1 MPQVYDIFTVKE
13 KEIHGMTGEEFE
25 DLIGD
30 MYKIHGFEVFP
41 TAKTND
47 YGADLILKTVS
58 GTICVQAKRQT
69 ANVGIKAV
77 QEVYGSMAKYGA
89 ACGIV
94 ITTAGFSAQA
104 VELSKYCG
112 VTLINGTQILA
123 TVIAEQGIRM
133 QPLQRIRRLY
143 SRQNEIIID
152 IGEHTLW
159 GNYPP
164 KIPESDLK
172 PIPPPTG
179 FVVLDNPVVPE
190 FIVVHDGRPEDKSA
204 PDYWI
209 YFKDYIKNVA
219 SSEIYSTWS
228 RETIL
233 ANVVAIISFTL
244 NRVFTEWYR
253 SKGYNFTIT
262 STTAFD
268 HKYIHERNVF
278 DTISIAVDEIFNT
291 YIKRPPTA
299 RQPLLAQYCDGVQT
313 QCPGQ
318 MTQWGSK
325 NLGDQGLSYEEIIRS
340 FYGNN
345 VVFEKAPIVSGVPV
359 SFPGEVLQIG
369 SKGKDVRTI
378 QNQLNSISRGY
389 PAIPKVKEDGIYGSA
404 TANSVKEF
412 QRIFGLPKSG
422 VVDFKTWYEISRV
435 YVAVTKI
442 ASLNPTI

>member
-1 MPQVYDIFTVKE
+1 MQDGFLTVNVVDSTNNFPIVDATVNVYSMATEDQASRTIFQNLKTDISGQIVGLNLE
-13 KEIHGMTGEEFE
+13 AP
-25 DLIGD
+25 DLIYSQQPSD
-30 MYKIHGFEVFP
+30 VRPYSQYIVEV
-41 TAKTND
+41 
-47 YGADLILKTVS
+47 
-58 GTICVQAKRQT
+58 
-69 ANVGIKAV
+69 IKDGY
-77 QEVYGSMAKYGA
+77 E
-89 ACGIV
+89 
-94 ITTAGFSAQA
+94 T
-104 VELSKYCG
+104 
-112 VTLINGTQILA
+112 TLINGTQILA

-133 QPLQRIRRLY
+133 QPLQRSRRLY

-152 IGEHTLW
+152 IGPHTLW

-190 FIVVHDGRPEDKSA
+190 FVVVHDGMPEDKNA
-204 PDYWI
+204 PNYWI

-219 SSEIYSTWS
+219 SSEIYSTWT

-253 SKGYNFTIT
+253 SKGYTFTIT
-262 STTAFD
+262 STTAYD

-278 DTISIAVDEIFNT
+278 DTISVAVDEIFNT
-291 YIKRPPTA
+291 FIKRPPTS
-299 RQPLLAQYCDGVQT
+299 RQPLLAQYCDGVKT

-325 NLGDQGLSYEEIIRS
+325 DLGDQGLSYEEIIRS

-369 SKGKDVRTI
+369 STGKDVRTI
-378 QNQLNSISRGY
+378 QSQLNAISNGY
-389 PAIPKVKEDGIYGSA
+389 PAIPKIKEDGIYNDA

-412 QRIFGLPKSG
+412 QRIFGLPQSG

>member
-1 MPQVYDIFTVKE
+1 MQDGFLTVNVVDSTNNFPIVDATVNVYSMATEDQASRTIFQNLKTDISGQIVGLNLE
-13 KEIHGMTGEEFE
+13 AP
-25 DLIGD
+25 DLI
-30 MYKIHGFEVFP
+30 YSQQPSEVRP
-41 TAKTND
+41 
-47 YGADLILKTVS
+47 YSQYIVE
-58 GTICVQAKRQT
+58 V
-69 ANVGIKAV
+69 IKDGY
-77 QEVYGSMAKYGA
+77 E
-89 ACGIV
+89 
-94 ITTAGFSAQA
+94 T
-104 VELSKYCG
+104 
-112 VTLINGTQILA
+112 TLINGTQILA

-133 QPLQRIRRLY
+133 QPLQRSRRLY

-152 IGEHTLW
+152 IGPHTLW

-190 FIVVHDGRPEDKSA
+190 LVVHDGMPEDKNA
-204 PDYWI
+204 PNYWI

-219 SSEIYSTWS
+219 SSEIYSTWT

-253 SKGYNFTIT
+253 SKGYTFTIT
-262 STTAFD
+262 STTAYD

-278 DTISIAVDEIFNT
+278 DTISVAVDEIFNT
-291 YIKRPPTA
+291 FIKRPPTA
-299 RQPLLAQYCDGVQT
+299 RQPLLAQYCDGVKT

-325 NLGDQGLSYEEIIRS
+325 DLGDQGLSYEEIIRS

-369 SKGKDVRTI
+369 STGKDVRTI
-378 QNQLNSISRGY
+378 QSQLNAISNGY
-389 PAIPKVKEDGIYGSA
+389 PAIPKIKEDGIYNDA

-412 QRIFGLPKSG
+412 QRIFGLPQSG

>member
-1 MPQVYDIFTVKE
+1 MQDGFLTVNVVDSTNNFPIVDATVNVYSMATEDQASRTIFQNLKTDISGQIVGLNLE
-13 KEIHGMTGEEFE
+13 AP
-25 DLIGD
+25 DLIYSQQPSD
-30 MYKIHGFEVFP
+30 VRPYSQYIVEV
-41 TAKTND
+41 
-47 YGADLILKTVS
+47 
-58 GTICVQAKRQT
+58 
-69 ANVGIKAV
+69 IKDGY
-77 QEVYGSMAKYGA
+77 E
-89 ACGIV
+89 
-94 ITTAGFSAQA
+94 T
-104 VELSKYCG
+104 
-112 VTLINGTQILA
+112 TLINGTQILA

-133 QPLQRIRRLY
+133 QPLQRSRRLY

-152 IGEHTLW
+152 IGPHTLW

-190 FIVVHDGRPEDKSA
+190 FVVVHDGMPEDKNT
-204 PDYWI
+204 PNYWI

-219 SSEIYSTWS
+219 SSEIYSTWT

-253 SKGYNFTIT
+253 SKGYTFTIT
-262 STTAFD
+262 STTAYD

-278 DTISIAVDEIFNT
+278 DTISVAVDEIFNT
-291 YIKRPPTA
+291 FIKRPPTS
-299 RQPLLAQYCDGVQT
+299 RQPLLAQYCDGVKT

-325 NLGDQGLSYEEIIRS
+325 DLGDQGLSYEEIIRS

-369 SKGKDVRTI
+369 STGKDVRTI
-378 QNQLNSISRGY
+378 QSQLNAISNGY
-389 PAIPKVKEDGIYGSA
+389 PAIPKIREDGIYNDA

-412 QRIFGLPKSG
+412 QRIFGLPQSG